1 MVFLQLSPVDLKQ
14 GVQDAL
20 NAVLAPIRAAFESN
34 KEWREIESLAYPS
47 EGPKKTKKKE
57 KKIGTGYVPKEKKN
71 ATVAEKVAEGE
82 VKPQDA
88 VAETLGKD
96 AKDALGKL
104 NLNEETGKKE

>member
-1 MVFLQLSPVDLKQ
+1 M
-14 GVQDAL
+14 
-20 NAVLAPIRAAFESN
+20 
-34 KEWREIESLAYPS
+34 
-47 EGPKKTKKKE
+47 
-57 KKIGTGYVPKEKKN
+57 
-71 ATVAEKVAEGE
+71 AEKVAEGE